1 MAITA
6 HIVVQGAERAVA
18 FYRDAFDAVEVPD
31 DEVAAAA
38 AQAFG

>member
-6 HIVVQGAERAVA
+6 HIVVQGAERGVA
-18 FYRDAFDAVEVPD
+18 FYRDAFDAVEEPD
-31 DEVAAAA
+31 DEVVAAA